1 VGLSDSEQRALARVP
16 RDEMT
21 ADELAVLAKLSH
33 EAGMIAR
40 DDNYRRRGLL

>member
-21 ADELAVLAKLSH
+21 ADELARLAKLSN
-33 EAGMIAR
+33 EAGLVAR